1 MLPFPLIPFLLKP
14 LNLTLEML
22 SLDINLSQPTI
33 LHQHRTA
40 QNLRGMTPG
49 YLLLRSLLQVLLSL
63 IQLLLQKLHL
73 SCQVFPSRT
82 VGLTLVRSC
91 LELLDLGL
99 GRFELLFGKL
109 KLMLKRGKLLITFEE
124 SLVKL
129 RFY

>member
-1 MLPFPLIPFLLKP
+1 MGQSMPRTGGLQTLHLHDNLVELALGLLVLFHSLSMLPFPLIPFLLKP

-22 SLDINLSQPTI
+22 SLDINLSQ
-33 LHQHRTA
+33 
-40 QNLRGMTPG
+40 
-49 YLLLRSLLQVLLSL
+49 LLRSLLQVLLSL

-99 GRFELLFGKL
+99 GRFELLPSQG
-109 KLMLKRGKLLITFEE
+109 
-124 SLVKL
+124 
-129 RFY
+129 

>member
-1 MLPFPLIPFLLKP
+1 
-14 LNLTLEML
+14 
-22 SLDINLSQPTI
+22 
-33 LHQHRTA
+33 
-40 QNLRGMTPG
+40 MTPG